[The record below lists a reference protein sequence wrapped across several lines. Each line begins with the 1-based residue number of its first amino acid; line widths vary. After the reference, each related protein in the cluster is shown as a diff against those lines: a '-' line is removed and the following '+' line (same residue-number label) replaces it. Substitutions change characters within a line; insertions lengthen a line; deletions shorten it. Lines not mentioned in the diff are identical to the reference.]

1 MARPK
6 KRKYIS
12 KIQKLINKGVYKAKP
27 RGRPPKASEWN
38 YKTGKYERSF
48 PAALVKA
55 ANERLRK
62 LEKVFGLSQ
71 SSEIYQLMSK
81 YKESYSK
88 TKGKI
93 YDQRPEYADKVRFIN
108 KQQFD
113 KLSAEDKL
121 YFIERINIFM
131 SSATSTKTGIEA
143 ARSQSYKTFM
153 KRYGAKYPN
162 LTEEQYAAFFS
173 TYNYNIVGDSE
184 THFRYSEWS
193 KVLSHIAIDEAMTD
207 EQMDDVMSYVRSNN
221 WVGLRNDENLSK
233 YLLRI

>member
-6 KRKYIS
+6 KRKFIS
-12 KIQKLINKGVYKAKP
+12 KIQKLINKGVYKARPK
-27 RGRPPKASEWN
+27 GRPPKASEWN
-38 YKTGKYERSF
+38 YKTGKYERSY

-71 SSEIYQLMSK
+71 SSEIYQLMTK
-81 YKESYSK
+81 YKTSYSK

-93 YDQRPEYADKVRFIN
+93 YDQRPEYDDKVRFIN
-108 KQQFD
+108 KRMFD
-113 KLSAEDKL
+113 ELSAEDKL
-121 YFIERINIFM
+121 YFIDRVNRFM
-131 SSATSTKTGIEA
+131 ESQTSTKSGIA
-143 ARSQSYKTFM
+143 TARSQSYKTFM
-153 KRYGAKYPN
+153 RRYGDKYPN
-162 LTEEQYAAFFS
+162 LSEEQYAAFFS

-193 KVLSHIAIDEAMTD
+193 KVLTHIAIDEAMTD
-207 EQMDDVMSYVRSNN
+207 KQMDEVMSYVRAND
-221 WVGLRNDENLSK
+221 WVGLKNDNNLSR

>member
-6 KRKYIS
+6 KRKFIS
-12 KIQKLINKGVYKAKP
+12 KNQKLISKGIYKARPK
-27 RGRPPKASEWN
+27 GRPPKASEWN
-38 YKTGKYERSF
+38 YKTGKYERSY

-62 LEKVFGLSQ
+62 LEKVSGLSQ
-71 SSEIYQLMSK
+71 SSEMYQLMLK
-81 YKESYSK
+81 YKISYSK

-93 YDQRPEYADKVRFIN
+93 YDQRPEYDDKVRFIN
-108 KQQFD
+108 KGMFD
-113 KLSAEDKL
+113 RLSAEDKL
-121 YFIERINIFM
+121 YFIERVNRFM
-131 SSATSTKTGIEA
+131 ESQTSTKTGITT

-153 KRYGAKYPN
+153 ERYGNKYPN
-162 LTEEQYAAFFS
+162 LTEKQYAAFFS

-193 KVLSHIAIDEAMTD
+193 KVLTDIKIDEAMTD
-207 EQMDDVMSYVRSNN
+207 KQMDEVMSYVRADN
-221 WVGLRNDENLSK
+221 WIGLKNDENLSR